1 MVVMDDTGGGDNN
14 DMKRKLK
21 CKRIQLLDDWS
32 LRTKLYIMFIFCV
45 LVPVVA
51 TNAVFYQSIK
61 GQIEAKEQSRIN
73 EMQQRI
79 RFNLRNSLDNSLYVS
94 NFLYTDATLNRFM
107 ESKYNNQEDYYFAYY
122 DMLSGN
128 NLVRYYYSYQQ
139 VNQVTFYVDNDT
151 FVNGGNFIKLNDDIR
166 KSEWY
171 QALMNT
177 DDQMM
182 IYSYFDQKQAEMS
195 QNQGGR
201 KVSIIRKLNYFGKQQ
216 VEKVLKVDLDYAF
229 INKSFKNEGAGGK
242 IYIVSN
248 DRIIFSNDA
257 QMNQARKPFHLMSA
271 MANDEGQSTELIP
284 VVSENWQIIVRG
296 EKLDFLTEI
305 VDSRFNLLLLIIVNL
320 LVPTLL
326 IWLISRSLIHRV
338 GRIATHLDQVK
349 QEKFEVIAEPA
360 GKDEIGSLTHS
371 YNMMVI
377 KIRNLI
383 EIVFKG
389 QVERQALELSK
400 KQAELKALQSQ
411 VNPHFMFNTLETI
424 RMRSL
429 IKDEHETSDIIQ
441 KLALLLRQTINWGND
456 LVTIQDE
463 IRFVESYLVIQQ
475 YRFGEKLQFV
485 IDVTDA
491 DILEMKIP
499 KLTVLTFVEN
509 ACIHGIE
516 GGLNDGVV
524 EVRFQ
529 KHNDQLHM
537 MIQDTGVGMEK
548 DKLEIIRT
556 MLLDPSVE
564 RLSELS
570 SIGVMNAYIRLRMY
584 FDERVQVSIDS
595 ERYKGTTIR
604 IQIPLVPASQG

>member
-1 MVVMDDTGGGDNN
+1 MRF
-14 DMKRKLK
+14 KFL
-21 CKRIQLLDDWS
+21 CKRIHIIQYIQNIQNIHFQDDWS
-32 LRTKLYIMFIFCV
+32 LKTKLYLLFIFCV
-45 LVPVVA
+45 LIPVLA

-107 ESKYNNQEDYYFAYY
+107 ESTYRNQEDYYLAYY
-122 DMLSGN
+122 DMLGGN

-151 FVNGGNFIKLNDDIR
+151 FVNGGNFIKLNDEIR
-166 KSEWY
+166 NSEWY
-171 QALMNT
+171 QALMST
-177 DDQMM
+177 DDHMM
-182 IYSYFDQKQAEMS
+182 IYSYFDKQQAEMS
-195 QNQGGR
+195 QSQGGR

-229 INKSFKNEGAGGK
+229 INKSLKNEGAGGK

-257 QMNQARKPFHLMSA
+257 GMNQARKPFNLISSIGMDA
-271 MANDEGQSTELIP
+271 MQSTETIP
-284 VVSENWQIIVRG
+284 IVSEDWQIILRG
-296 EKLDFLTEI
+296 EKLDFLSEI
-305 VDSRFNLLLLIIVNL
+305 MDSKFNLMLLIILNL
-320 LVPTLL
+320 LIPTLL
-326 IWLISRSLIHRV
+326 IWLISRSLVHRV
-338 GRIATHLDQVK
+338 DRIAKHLDQVK
-349 QEKFEVIAEPA
+349 HEKFEVITGPV

-371 YNMMVI
+371 YNTMVI
-377 KIRNLI
+377 KIKNLI

-389 QVERQALELSK
+389 QVERQTLELSK

-429 IKDEHETSDIIQ
+429 IKEEHETSDIIQ
-441 KLALLLRQTINWGND
+441 KLALLMRQTINWGND

-463 IRFVESYLVIQQ
+463 ITFVESYLVIQQ

-485 IDVTDA
+485 IDVAEA
-491 DILEMKIP
+491 DILKMKIP

-516 GGLNDGVV
+516 GSINDGVV
-524 EVRFQ
+524 EVRFHKQ
-529 KHNDQLHM
+529 NDQLH
-537 MIQDTGVGMEK
+537 IIIRDTGVGMDEN
-548 DKLEIIRT
+548 KLV
-556 MLLDPSVE
+556 MLRNMMLDPSLE

-570 SIGVMNAYIRLRMY
+570 SIGFMNAYIRLRMY
-584 FDERVQVSIDS
+584 FDDSIQVNITS
-595 ERYKGTTIR
+595 ERYKGTTIM
-604 IQIPLVPASQG
+604 IQVPLIQAS

>member
-1 MVVMDDTGGGDNN
+1 MRF
-14 DMKRKLK
+14 KFL
-21 CKRIQLLDDWS
+21 CKRIQFIRYIQNIHFQDDWS
-32 LRTKLYIMFIFCV
+32 LKTKLYLLFIFCV
-45 LVPVVA
+45 LIPVLA

-107 ESKYNNQEDYYFAYY
+107 ESTYRNQEDYYLAYY

-139 VNQVTFYVDNDT
+139 VNQVTFYVDNET
-151 FVNGGNFIKLNDDIR
+151 FVNGGNFIKLNDEIR
-166 KSEWY
+166 SSEWY

-177 DDQMM
+177 DNHMM
-182 IYSYFDQKQAEMS
+182 IYSYFDKQQAEMS
-195 QNQGGR
+195 QSQGGR
-201 KVSIIRKLNYFGKQQ
+201 KVSIIRKLNYFGKQK

-229 INKSFKNEGAGGK
+229 INKSLKNEGSGGK

-248 DRIIFSNDA
+248 DRIIFSNDTR
-257 QMNQARKPFHLMSA
+257 MNEARKPFNLMSSIGMDA
-271 MANDEGQSTELIP
+271 EQSIETTPI
-284 VVSENWQIIVRG
+284 VSEDWQIILRG
-296 EKLDFLTEI
+296 EKLDFLSEI
-305 VDSRFNLLLLIIVNL
+305 MDSRFNLMLLIILNL
-320 LVPTLL
+320 LVPTML
-326 IWLISRSLIHRV
+326 IWLISRSLVHRV
-338 GRIATHLDQVK
+338 DRIAKHLDQVK
-349 QEKFEVIAEPA
+349 HEKFEVISGPI

-371 YNMMVI
+371 YNMMVLKI
-377 KIRNLI
+377 KNLI

-429 IKDEHETSDIIQ
+429 IKEEHETSDIIQ
-441 KLALLLRQTINWGND
+441 KLALLMRQTINWGND

-463 IRFVESYLVIQQ
+463 ITFVESYLVIQQ

-485 IDVTDA
+485 IDVAEA
-491 DILEMKIP
+491 DILKMRIP

-516 GGLNDGVV
+516 GSMNDGVV
-524 EVRFQ
+524 EVSFHKQ
-529 KHNDQLHM
+529 NDQLHI
-537 MIQDTGVGMEK
+537 MIRDTGVGMEE
-548 DKLEIIRT
+548 DKLVLLRNL
-556 MLLDPSVE
+556 MLDPSLE

-570 SIGVMNAYIRLRMY
+570 SIGFMNAYIRLRMY
-584 FDERVQVSIDS
+584 FDDSIQVNITS
-595 ERYKGTTIR
+595 EKYKGTTIM
-604 IQIPLVPASQG
+604 IQVPLIQAS

>member
-1 MVVMDDTGGGDNN
+1 MRF
-14 DMKRKLK
+14 KSL
-21 CKRIQLLDDWS
+21 CKRIQEVRRFHHFHFQDDWS
-32 LRTKLYIMFIFCV
+32 LKTKLYLLFIFCV
-45 LVPVVA
+45 LIPVLA

-61 GQIEAKEQSRIN
+61 GQIEAKEQSRVN

-107 ESKYNNQEDYYFAYY
+107 ESTYSNQEDYYLAYY

-139 VNQVTFYVDNDT
+139 VNQVTFYVDNET
-151 FVNGGNFIKLNDDIR
+151 FVNGGNFIKLNDEIR
-166 KSEWY
+166 NSEWY

-177 DDQMM
+177 DNHMM
-182 IYSYFDQKQAEMS
+182 IYSYFDKQQADMS
-195 QNQGGR
+195 QSQGGR
-201 KVSIIRKLNYFGKQQ
+201 KVSIIRKLNYFGKQK

-229 INKSFKNEGAGGK
+229 INKSLKNEGAGGK

-248 DRIIFSNDA
+248 DRIIFSNDTR
-257 QMNQARKPFHLMSA
+257 MNEARKPFNLMSSIGMDA
-271 MANDEGQSTELIP
+271 EQSIETIP
-284 VVSENWQIIVRG
+284 IVSEDWQIILRG
-296 EKLDFLTEI
+296 EKLDFLSEI
-305 VDSRFNLLLLIIVNL
+305 MDSRFNLMLLIILNL
-320 LVPTLL
+320 LIPTLL
-326 IWLISRSLIHRV
+326 IWLISRSLVHRV
-338 GRIATHLDQVK
+338 DRIAKHLDQVK
-349 QEKFEVIAEPA
+349 HEKFEVITGPI

-371 YNMMVI
+371 YNTMVLKI
-377 KIRNLI
+377 KNLI

-429 IKDEHETSDIIQ
+429 IKEEHETSDIIQ
-441 KLALLLRQTINWGND
+441 KLALLMRQTINWGND

-463 IRFVESYLVIQQ
+463 ITFVESYLVIQQ

-485 IDVTDA
+485 IDVAEA
-491 DILEMKIP
+491 DILKIKIP

-516 GGLNDGVV
+516 GSMNDGVV
-524 EVRFQ
+524 EVSFHKQ
-529 KHNDQLHM
+529 NDQLH
-537 MIQDTGVGMEK
+537 IIIRDTGIGMEE
-548 DKLEIIRT
+548 DKLA
-556 MLLDPSVE
+556 LLRNLMFDPSLE

-570 SIGVMNAYIRLRMY
+570 SIGFMNAYIRLRMY
-584 FDERVQVSIDS
+584 FDDSIQVNITS
-595 ERYKGTTIR
+595 ERYKGTTIM
-604 IQIPLVPASQG
+604 IQVPLIQAS

>member
-1 MVVMDDTGGGDNN
+1 
-14 DMKRKLK
+14 
-21 CKRIQLLDDWS
+21 
-32 LRTKLYIMFIFCV
+32 
-45 LVPVVA
+45 
-51 TNAVFYQSIK
+51 
-61 GQIEAKEQSRIN
+61 
-73 EMQQRI
+73 
-79 RFNLRNSLDNSLYVS
+79 
-94 NFLYTDATLNRFM
+94 
-107 ESKYNNQEDYYFAYY
+107 
-122 DMLSGN
+122 
-128 NLVRYYYSYQQ
+128 
-139 VNQVTFYVDNDT
+139 
-151 FVNGGNFIKLNDDIR
+151 
-166 KSEWY
+166 
-171 QALMNT
+171 MNT

-182 IYSYFDQKQAEMS
+182 IYSYFDKQQAEMS
-195 QNQGGR
+195 QSQGGR

-242 IYIVSN
+242 IYIVSD

-257 QMNQARKPFHLMSA
+257 QMNQARKPFNRMSSMEQDA
-271 MANDEGQSTELIP
+271 SQSTESIP

-296 EKLDFLTEI
+296 EKLDFLTEMI
-305 VDSRFNLLLLIIVNL
+305 DSRANLLLLIILNL

-326 IWLISRSLIHRV
+326 IWLISRSLVNRV
-338 GRIATHLDQVK
+338 GRIARHLDQVK
-349 QEKFEVIAEPA
+349 QEKFEVITEPA

-371 YNMMVI
+371 YNMMVV

-456 LVTIQDE
+456 LVTVQDE

-485 IDVTDA
+485 IDAADE
-491 DILEMKIP
+491 DILEMRIP

-516 GGLNDGVV
+516 SGSSDGVV
-524 EVRFQ
+524 EVSFQ
-529 KHNDQLHM
+529 KQQEQLH
-537 MIQDTGVGMEK
+537 IVIRDTGVGMNE
-548 DKLEIIRT
+548 DKLS
-556 MLLDPSVE
+556 MLRNMMLDPSLE

-570 SIGVMNAYIRLRMY
+570 SIGVMNAFIRLRMY
-584 FDERVQVSIDS
+584 FDERVQVHIVS

-604 IQIPLVPASQG
+604 IEIPLVQASQG

>member
-1 MVVMDDTGGGDNN
+1 MRF
-14 DMKRKLK
+14 KSL
-21 CKRIQLLDDWS
+21 CKRIQEVRRIHHFHFQDDWS
-32 LRTKLYIMFIFCV
+32 LKTKLYLLFIFCV
-45 LVPVVA
+45 LIPVLA

-107 ESKYNNQEDYYFAYY
+107 ESTYRNQEDYYLAYY

-139 VNQVTFYVDNDT
+139 VNQVTFYVDNET
-151 FVNGGNFIKLNDDIR
+151 FVNGGNFIKLNDEIR
-166 KSEWY
+166 SSEWY

-177 DDQMM
+177 DNHMM
-182 IYSYFDQKQAEMS
+182 IYSYFDKQQAEMS
-195 QNQGGR
+195 QSQGGR
-201 KVSIIRKLNYFGKQQ
+201 KVSIIRKLNYFGKQK

-229 INKSFKNEGAGGK
+229 INKSLKNEGSGGK

-248 DRIIFSNDA
+248 DRIIFSNDTR
-257 QMNQARKPFHLMSA
+257 MNEARKPFNLMSSIGMDA
-271 MANDEGQSTELIP
+271 EQSIESTPI
-284 VVSENWQIIVRG
+284 VSEDWQIILRG
-296 EKLDFLTEI
+296 EKLDFLSEI
-305 VDSRFNLLLLIIVNL
+305 MDSRFNLMLLIILNL

-326 IWLISRSLIHRV
+326 IWLISRSLVHRV
-338 GRIATHLDQVK
+338 DRIAKHLDQVK
-349 QEKFEVIAEPA
+349 HEKFEVISGPI

-371 YNMMVI
+371 YNMMVLKI
-377 KIRNLI
+377 KNLI

-429 IKDEHETSDIIQ
+429 IKEEHETSDIIQ
-441 KLALLLRQTINWGND
+441 KLALLMRQTINWGND

-463 IRFVESYLVIQQ
+463 ITFVESYLVIQQ

-485 IDVTDA
+485 IDVAEA
-491 DILEMKIP
+491 DILKMRIP

-516 GGLNDGVV
+516 GSMNDGVV
-524 EVRFQ
+524 EVSFHKQ
-529 KHNDQLHM
+529 NDQLHI
-537 MIQDTGVGMEK
+537 MIRDTGVGMEE
-548 DKLEIIRT
+548 DKLVLLRNL
-556 MLLDPSVE
+556 MLDPSLE

-570 SIGVMNAYIRLRMY
+570 SIGFMNAYIRLRMY
-584 FDERVQVSIDS
+584 FDDSIQVNITS
-595 ERYKGTTIR
+595 EKYKGTTIM
-604 IQIPLVPASQG
+604 IQVPLIQAS

>member
-1 MVVMDDTGGGDNN
+1 MG
-14 DMKRKLK
+14 LK
-21 CKRIQLLDDWS
+21 SICKRIQRIGQIHHIHFQDDWS
-32 LRTKLYIMFIFCV
+32 LKTKLYLLFIFCV
-45 LVPVVA
+45 LIPVLA

-107 ESKYNNQEDYYFAYY
+107 ESTYRNQEDYYLAYY
-122 DMLSGN
+122 DMLGGN

-139 VNQVTFYVDNDT
+139 VNQVTFYVDNET
-151 FVNGGNFIKLNDDIR
+151 FVNGGNFIKLNDEIR
-166 KSEWY
+166 NSEWY
-171 QALMNT
+171 QALMNS
-177 DDQMM
+177 DNHMM
-182 IYSYFDQKQAEMS
+182 IYSYFDKQQAEMS
-195 QNQGGR
+195 QSQGGR
-201 KVSIIRKLNYFGKQQ
+201 KVSIIRKLNYFGKQK

-229 INKSFKNEGAGGK
+229 INKSLKNEGAGGK

-248 DRIIFSNDA
+248 DRIIFSNDTR
-257 QMNQARKPFHLMSA
+257 MNEARKPYNFMSSIG
-271 MANDEGQSTELIP
+271 MDTEQSIESMPI
-284 VVSENWQIIVRG
+284 VSEDWQIILRG
-296 EKLDFLTEI
+296 EKLDFLSEI
-305 VDSRFNLLLLIIVNL
+305 MDSKFNLMLLIILNL

-326 IWLISRSLIHRV
+326 IWLISRSLVHRV
-338 GRIATHLDQVK
+338 DRIAKHLDQVK
-349 QEKFEVIAEPA
+349 QEKFEVITGPV

-371 YNMMVI
+371 YNMMVLKI
-377 KIRNLI
+377 KNLI

-429 IKDEHETSDIIQ
+429 IKEEHETSDIIQ
-441 KLALLLRQTINWGND
+441 KLALLMRQTINWGND

-463 IRFVESYLVIQQ
+463 ITFVESYLVIQQ

-485 IDVTDA
+485 IDVAET
-491 DILEMKIP
+491 DILKMKIP

-516 GGLNDGVV
+516 GSMNDGVV
-524 EVRFQ
+524 EVSFHKQ
-529 KHNDQLHM
+529 NDQLHI
-537 MIQDTGVGMEK
+537 MIRDTGVGMEE
-548 DKLEIIRT
+548 DKLVLLRNL
-556 MLLDPSVE
+556 MLDPSLE

-570 SIGVMNAYIRLRMY
+570 SIGFMNAYIRLRMY
-584 FDERVQVSIDS
+584 FDDSIQVNITS
-595 ERYKGTTIR
+595 ERYKGTTIM
-604 IQIPLVPASQG
+604 IQIPLIQAS

>member
-1 MVVMDDTGGGDNN
+1 MGF
-14 DMKRKLK
+14 KSL
-21 CKRIQLLDDWS
+21 CKRIQRIRHLHHFHFQDDWS
-32 LRTKLYIMFIFCV
+32 LKTKLYLLFIFCV
-45 LVPVVA
+45 LIPVLA
-51 TNAVFYQSIK
+51 TNAVFYQSIN

-107 ESKYNNQEDYYFAYY
+107 ESTYRNQEDYYLAYY

-139 VNQVTFYVDNDT
+139 VNQVTFYVDNET
-151 FVNGGNFIKLNDDIR
+151 FVNGGNFIKLNDEIR
-166 KSEWY
+166 SSEWY
-171 QALMNT
+171 QALMNS
-177 DDQMM
+177 DNHMM
-182 IYSYFDQKQAEMS
+182 IYSYFDKQQAEMS
-195 QNQGGR
+195 QSQGGR
-201 KVSIIRKLNYFGKQQ
+201 KVSIIRKLNYFGKQK

-229 INKSFKNEGAGGK
+229 INKSLKNEGAGGK

-248 DRIIFSNDA
+248 DRIIFSNDTR
-257 QMNQARKPFHLMSA
+257 MNEARKPFNLMSSIGK
-271 MANDEGQSTELIP
+271 DTEQSIESIP
-284 VVSENWQIIVRG
+284 IVSEDWQIILRG
-296 EKLDFLTEI
+296 EKLDFLSEI
-305 VDSRFNLLLLIIVNL
+305 MDSKFNLILLIILNL

-326 IWLISRSLIHRV
+326 IWLISRSLVHRV
-338 GRIATHLDQVK
+338 DRISKHLDQVK
-349 QEKFEVIAEPA
+349 HEKFEVITGPI

-371 YNMMVI
+371 YNMMVLKI
-377 KIRNLI
+377 KNLI

-429 IKDEHETSDIIQ
+429 IKEEHETSDIIQ
-441 KLALLLRQTINWGND
+441 KLALLMRQTINWGND

-463 IRFVESYLVIQQ
+463 ITFVESYLVIQQ

-485 IDVTDA
+485 IDVAET
-491 DILEMKIP
+491 DILKMRIP

-516 GGLNDGVV
+516 GSMNDGVV
-524 EVRFQ
+524 EVSFHKR
-529 KHNDQLHM
+529 NDQLHI
-537 MIQDTGVGMEK
+537 MIRDTGVGMEE
-548 DKLEIIRT
+548 DKLVLLRNL
-556 MLLDPSVE
+556 MLDPSLE

-570 SIGVMNAYIRLRMY
+570 SIGFMNAYIRLRMY
-584 FDERVQVSIDS
+584 FDDSIQVNITS
-595 ERYKGTTIR
+595 ERYKGTTIM
-604 IQIPLVPASQG
+604 IQVPLM

>member
-1 MVVMDDTGGGDNN
+1 MRF
-14 DMKRKLK
+14 KSL
-21 CKRIQLLDDWS
+21 CKRIQGIGSIHQIHFQDDWS
-32 LRTKLYIMFIFCV
+32 LKTKLYLLFIFCV
-45 LVPVVA
+45 LIPVLA

-107 ESKYNNQEDYYFAYY
+107 ESTYRNQEDYYLAYY

-139 VNQVTFYVDNDT
+139 VNQVTFYVDNET
-151 FVNGGNFIKLNDDIR
+151 FVNGGNFIKLNDEIR
-166 KSEWY
+166 NSEWY

-177 DDQMM
+177 DNHMM
-182 IYSYFDQKQAEMS
+182 IYSYFDKQQADMS
-195 QNQGGR
+195 QSQGGR

-229 INKSFKNEGAGGK
+229 INKSLKNEGSGGK

-248 DRIIFSNDA
+248 DRIIFSNDTR
-257 QMNQARKPFHLMSA
+257 MNEARKPFNLMSSIGMDA
-271 MANDEGQSTELIP
+271 EQSIESIP
-284 VVSENWQIIVRG
+284 IVSEDWQIILRG
-296 EKLDFLTEI
+296 EKLDFLSEI
-305 VDSRFNLLLLIIVNL
+305 MDSRFNLMLLIILNL

-326 IWLISRSLIHRV
+326 IWLISRSLVHRV
-338 GRIATHLDQVK
+338 DRIAKHLDQVK
-349 QEKFEVIAEPA
+349 HEKFEVISGPI

-371 YNMMVI
+371 YNMMVLKI
-377 KIRNLI
+377 KNLI

-389 QVERQALELSK
+389 QVERQTLELSK

-429 IKDEHETSDIIQ
+429 IKEEHETSDIIQ
-441 KLALLLRQTINWGND
+441 KLALLMRQTINWGND

-463 IRFVESYLVIQQ
+463 ITFVESYLVIQQ

-485 IDVTDA
+485 IDVAEA
-491 DILEMKIP
+491 DILKMRIP

-516 GGLNDGVV
+516 GSMNDGVV
-524 EVRFQ
+524 EVSFHKQ
-529 KHNDQLHM
+529 NDQLH
-537 MIQDTGVGMEK
+537 IIIRDTGVGMEE
-548 DKLEIIRT
+548 DKLVLLRNL
-556 MLLDPSVE
+556 MLDPSLE

-570 SIGVMNAYIRLRMY
+570 SIGFMNAYIRLRMY
-584 FDERVQVSIDS
+584 FDDSIQVNITS
-595 ERYKGTTIR
+595 ERYKGTTIM
-604 IQIPLVPASQG
+604 IQVPLIQAS

>member
-1 MVVMDDTGGGDNN
+1 MRF
-14 DMKRKLK
+14 KSL
-21 CKRIQLLDDWS
+21 CKRIQGIGSIHQIHFQDDWS
-32 LRTKLYIMFIFCV
+32 LKTKLYLLFIFCV
-45 LVPVVA
+45 LIPVLA

-107 ESKYNNQEDYYFAYY
+107 ESTYRNQEDYYLAYY

-139 VNQVTFYVDNDT
+139 VNQVTFYVDNET
-151 FVNGGNFIKLNDDIR
+151 FVNGGNFIKLNDEIR
-166 KSEWY
+166 NSEWY

-177 DDQMM
+177 DDHMM
-182 IYSYFDQKQAEMS
+182 IYSYFDKQQAEMS
-195 QNQGGR
+195 QSQGGR

-229 INKSFKNEGAGGK
+229 INKSLKNEGSGGK

-248 DRIIFSNDA
+248 DRIIFSNDTR
-257 QMNQARKPFHLMSA
+257 MNEARKPFNLMSSIGMDA
-271 MANDEGQSTELIP
+271 EQSIESIP
-284 VVSENWQIIVRG
+284 IVSEDWQIILRG
-296 EKLDFLTEI
+296 EKLDFLSEI
-305 VDSRFNLLLLIIVNL
+305 MDSRFNLMLLIILNL

-326 IWLISRSLIHRV
+326 IWLISRSLVHRV
-338 GRIATHLDQVK
+338 DRIAKHLDQVK
-349 QEKFEVIAEPA
+349 HEKFEVISGPI

-371 YNMMVI
+371 YNMMVLKI
-377 KIRNLI
+377 KNLI

-389 QVERQALELSK
+389 QVERQTLELSK

-429 IKDEHETSDIIQ
+429 IKEEHETSDIIQ
-441 KLALLLRQTINWGND
+441 KLARLMRQTINWGND

-463 IRFVESYLVIQQ
+463 ITFVESYLVIQQ

-485 IDVTDA
+485 IDVAEA
-491 DILEMKIP
+491 DILKMRIP

-516 GGLNDGVV
+516 GSMNDGVV
-524 EVRFQ
+524 EVSFHKQ
-529 KHNDQLHM
+529 NDQLH
-537 MIQDTGVGMEK
+537 IIIRDTGVGMEE
-548 DKLEIIRT
+548 DKLVLLRNL
-556 MLLDPSVE
+556 MLDPSLE

-570 SIGVMNAYIRLRMY
+570 SIGFMNAYIRLRMY
-584 FDERVQVSIDS
+584 FDDSIQVNITS
-595 ERYKGTTIR
+595 ERYKGTTIM
-604 IQIPLVPASQG
+604 IQVPLIQAS

>member
-1 MVVMDDTGGGDNN
+1 MRF
-14 DMKRKLK
+14 KSL
-21 CKRIQLLDDWS
+21 CKRIQEVRRIHHFHFQDDWS
-32 LRTKLYIMFIFCV
+32 LKTKLYLLFIFCV
-45 LVPVVA
+45 LIPVLA

-107 ESKYNNQEDYYFAYY
+107 ESTYRNQEDYYLAYY

-139 VNQVTFYVDNDT
+139 VNQVTFYVDNET
-151 FVNGGNFIKLNDDIR
+151 FVNGGNFIKLNDEIR
-166 KSEWY
+166 SSEWY

-177 DDQMM
+177 DNHMM
-182 IYSYFDQKQAEMS
+182 IYSYFDKQQAEMS
-195 QNQGGR
+195 QSQGGR
-201 KVSIIRKLNYFGKQQ
+201 KVSIIRKLNYFGKQK

-229 INKSFKNEGAGGK
+229 INKSLKNEGSGGK

-248 DRIIFSNDA
+248 DRIIFSNDTR
-257 QMNQARKPFHLMSA
+257 MNEARKPFNLMSSIGMDA
-271 MANDEGQSTELIP
+271 EQSIESTPI
-284 VVSENWQIIVRG
+284 VSEDWQIILRG
-296 EKLDFLTEI
+296 EKLDFLSEI
-305 VDSRFNLLLLIIVNL
+305 MDSRFNLMLLIILNL

-326 IWLISRSLIHRV
+326 IWLISRSLVHRV
-338 GRIATHLDQVK
+338 DRIAKHLDQVK
-349 QEKFEVIAEPA
+349 HEKFEVISGPI

-371 YNMMVI
+371 YNMMVLKI
-377 KIRNLI
+377 KNLI

-429 IKDEHETSDIIQ
+429 IKEEHETSDIIQ
-441 KLALLLRQTINWGND
+441 KLALLMRQTINWGND

-463 IRFVESYLVIQQ
+463 ITFVESYLVIQQ

-485 IDVTDA
+485 IDVAEA
-491 DILEMKIP
+491 DILKMRIP

-516 GGLNDGVV
+516 GSMNDGVV
-524 EVRFQ
+524 EVSFHKQ
-529 KHNDQLHM
+529 NDQLHI
-537 MIQDTGVGMEK
+537 MIRDTGVGMEE
-548 DKLEIIRT
+548 DKLVLLRNL
-556 MLLDPSVE
+556 MLDPSLE

-570 SIGVMNAYIRLRMY
+570 SIGFMNAYIRLRMY
-584 FDERVQVSIDS
+584 FDDSIQVNITS
-595 ERYKGTTIR
+595 ERYKGTTIM
-604 IQIPLVPASQG
+604 IQVPLIQAS

>member
-1 MVVMDDTGGGDNN
+1 
-14 DMKRKLK
+14 MKRKFD
-21 CKRIQLLDDWS
+21 CKRIQILDDWS
-32 LRTKLYIMFIFCV
+32 LRTKLYILFIFCV
-45 LVPVVA
+45 LIPVLA

-61 GQIEAKEQSRIN
+61 GQIEAKEQSRLN

-107 ESKYNNQEDYYFAYY
+107 ESKYRNQEDYYFAYY

-177 DDQMM
+177 DDQML
-182 IYSYFDQKQAEMS
+182 IYSYFDKQQAEMS
-195 QNQGGR
+195 QTQGGR

-242 IYIVSN
+242 IYIVSD

-257 QMNQARKPFHLMSA
+257 QMNQARKPFKRMSSMEPDA
-271 MANDEGQSTELIP
+271 SQSIESIP

-296 EKLDFLTEI
+296 ERLDFLTEMI
-305 VDSRFNLLLLIIVNL
+305 DSRSNLLLLVILNL

-326 IWLISRSLIHRV
+326 IWLISRSLVDRV
-338 GRIATHLDQVK
+338 GRIARHLDQVK
-349 QEKFEVIAEPA
+349 QERFEVITEPA

-371 YNMMVI
+371 YNMMVV

-456 LVTIQDE
+456 LVTVEDE

-475 YRFGEKLQFV
+475 YRFGDKLQFV
-485 IDVTDA
+485 IDVADP
-491 DILEMKIP
+491 DILEMRIP

-516 GGLNDGVV
+516 GGSNDGVV
-524 EVRFQ
+524 EVSFQ
-529 KHNDQLHM
+529 KQHEQLH
-537 MIQDTGVGMEK
+537 ILIRDTGVGMEE
-548 DKLEIIRT
+548 DKLALLRN
-556 MLLDPSVE
+556 MMLDPSLE

-570 SIGVMNAYIRLRMY
+570 SIGVMNAFIRLRMY
-584 FDERVQVSIDS
+584 FDERVHVDIVS
-595 ERYKGTTIR
+595 ERYKGTTIC
-604 IQIPLVPASQG
+604 IKIPLVRAS

>member
-1 MVVMDDTGGGDNN
+1 MGF
-14 DMKRKLK
+14 KSL
-21 CKRIQLLDDWS
+21 CKRIQRIRHIHHIHYQDDWS
-32 LRTKLYIMFIFCV
+32 LKTKLYLLFVFCV
-45 LVPVVA
+45 LIPVLA

-61 GQIEAKEQSRIN
+61 GQIEAKEQSRVN

-107 ESKYNNQEDYYFAYY
+107 ESTYRNQEDYYLAYY

-139 VNQVTFYVDNDT
+139 VNQVTFYVDNET
-151 FVNGGNFIKLNDDIR
+151 FVNGGNFIKLNDEIR
-166 KSEWY
+166 SSEWY
-171 QALMNT
+171 QALMNS
-177 DDQMM
+177 DDHMM
-182 IYSYFDQKQAEMS
+182 IYSYFDKQQAEMS
-195 QNQGGR
+195 QSQGGR
-201 KVSIIRKLNYFGKQQ
+201 KVSIIRKLNYFGKQK

-229 INKSFKNEGAGGK
+229 INKSLKNEGAGGK

-248 DRIIFSNDA
+248 DRIIFSNDTR
-257 QMNQARKPFHLMSA
+257 MNEARKPYNLMSSIG
-271 MANDEGQSTELIP
+271 MDTEQSIESIP
-284 VVSENWQIIVRG
+284 IVSEDWQIILRG
-296 EKLDFLTEI
+296 EKLDFLSEI
-305 VDSRFNLLLLIIVNL
+305 MDSRFNLMLLIILNL

-326 IWLISRSLIHRV
+326 IWLISRSLVHRV
-338 GRIATHLDQVK
+338 DRIAKHLDQVK
-349 QEKFEVIAEPA
+349 HEKFEVITGPV

-371 YNMMVI
+371 YNMMVLKI
-377 KIRNLI
+377 KNLI

-429 IKDEHETSDIIQ
+429 IKEEHETSDIIQ
-441 KLALLLRQTINWGND
+441 KLALLMRQTINWGND

-463 IRFVESYLVIQQ
+463 ITFVESYLVIQQ

-485 IDVTDA
+485 IDVAQA
-491 DILEMKIP
+491 DILKMKIP

-516 GGLNDGVV
+516 GSMNDGVV
-524 EVRFQ
+524 EVSFHKQ
-529 KHNDQLHM
+529 NDQLHI
-537 MIQDTGVGMEK
+537 MIRDTGVGMEE
-548 DKLEIIRT
+548 DKLV
-556 MLLDPSVE
+556 MLRNMMLDPSLE

-570 SIGVMNAYIRLRMY
+570 SVGFMNAYIRLRMY
-584 FDERVQVSIDS
+584 FDDSIQVNIVS
-595 ERYKGTTIR
+595 ERYKGTTIV
-604 IQIPLVPASQG
+604 IQLPLV

>member
-1 MVVMDDTGGGDNN
+1 MGL
-14 DMKRKLK
+14 KLI
-21 CKRIQLLDDWS
+21 CKRIQRIGHIHHIHFQDDWS
-32 LRTKLYIMFIFCV
+32 LKTKLYLLFIFCV
-45 LVPVVA
+45 LIPVLA

-94 NFLYTDATLNRFM
+94 NFLYTDTTLNRFM
-107 ESKYNNQEDYYFAYY
+107 ESTYLNQEDYYLAYY
-122 DMLSGN
+122 DMLGGN

-139 VNQVTFYVDNDT
+139 VNQVTFYVDNET
-151 FVNGGNFIKLNDDIR
+151 FVNGGNFIKLNDEIR
-166 KSEWY
+166 SSEWY
-171 QALMNT
+171 QALMNS
-177 DDQMM
+177 DNHMM
-182 IYSYFDQKQAEMS
+182 IYSYFDKQQAEMS
-195 QNQGGR
+195 QSQGGR
-201 KVSIIRKLNYFGKQQ
+201 KVSIIRKLNYFGKQK

-229 INKSFKNEGAGGK
+229 INKSLKNEGAGGK

-248 DRIIFSNDA
+248 DRIIFSNDTR
-257 QMNQARKPFHLMSA
+257 MNEARKPYNLMSSIG
-271 MANDEGQSTELIP
+271 MDTEQSIESMPI
-284 VVSENWQIIVRG
+284 VSEDWQIILRG
-296 EKLDFLTEI
+296 EKLDFLSEI
-305 VDSRFNLLLLIIVNL
+305 MDSKFNLMLLIILNL

-326 IWLISRSLIHRV
+326 IWLISRSLVHRV
-338 GRIATHLDQVK
+338 DRIAKHLDQVK
-349 QEKFEVIAEPA
+349 QEKFEVITGPV

-371 YNMMVI
+371 YNMMVLKI
-377 KIRNLI
+377 KNLI

-429 IKDEHETSDIIQ
+429 IKEEHETSDIIQ
-441 KLALLLRQTINWGND
+441 KLALLMRQTINWGND

-463 IRFVESYLVIQQ
+463 ITFVESYLVIQQ

-485 IDVTDA
+485 IDVAET
-491 DILEMKIP
+491 DILKMKIP

-516 GGLNDGVV
+516 GSMNDGVV
-524 EVRFQ
+524 EVSFHKQ
-529 KHNDQLHM
+529 NDQLHI
-537 MIQDTGVGMEK
+537 MIRDTGVGMEE
-548 DKLEIIRT
+548 DKLVLLRNL
-556 MLLDPSVE
+556 MLDPSLE

-570 SIGVMNAYIRLRMY
+570 SIGFMNAYIRLRMY
-584 FDERVQVSIDS
+584 FDDSIQVNITS
-595 ERYKGTTIR
+595 ERYKGTTIM
-604 IQIPLVPASQG
+604 IQIPLIQAS

>member
-1 MVVMDDTGGGDNN
+1 MRF
-14 DMKRKLK
+14 KSL
-21 CKRIQLLDDWS
+21 CKRIQGIGSIHQIHFQDDWS
-32 LRTKLYIMFIFCV
+32 LKTKLYLLFIFCV
-45 LVPVVA
+45 LIPVLA

-107 ESKYNNQEDYYFAYY
+107 ESTYRNQEDYYLAYY

-139 VNQVTFYVDNDT
+139 VNQVTFYVDNET
-151 FVNGGNFIKLNDDIR
+151 FVNGGNFIKLNDEIR
-166 KSEWY
+166 NSEWY

-177 DDQMM
+177 DDHMM
-182 IYSYFDQKQAEMS
+182 IYSYFDKQQAEMS
-195 QNQGGR
+195 QSQGGR

-229 INKSFKNEGAGGK
+229 INKSLKNEGSGGK

-248 DRIIFSNDA
+248 DRIIFSNDTR
-257 QMNQARKPFHLMSA
+257 MNEARKPFNLMSSIGMDA
-271 MANDEGQSTELIP
+271 EQSIESIP
-284 VVSENWQIIVRG
+284 IVSEDWQIILRG
-296 EKLDFLTEI
+296 EKLDFLSEI
-305 VDSRFNLLLLIIVNL
+305 MDSRFNLMLLIILNL

-326 IWLISRSLIHRV
+326 IWLISRSLVHRV
-338 GRIATHLDQVK
+338 DRIAKHLDQVK
-349 QEKFEVIAEPA
+349 HEKFEVISGPI

-371 YNMMVI
+371 YNMMVLKI
-377 KIRNLI
+377 KNLI

-389 QVERQALELSK
+389 QVERQTLELSK

-429 IKDEHETSDIIQ
+429 IKEEHETSDIIQ
-441 KLALLLRQTINWGND
+441 KLALLMRQTINWGND

-463 IRFVESYLVIQQ
+463 ITFVESYLVIQQ

-485 IDVTDA
+485 IDVAEA
-491 DILEMKIP
+491 DILKMRIP

-516 GGLNDGVV
+516 GSMNDGVV
-524 EVRFQ
+524 EVSFHKQ
-529 KHNDQLHM
+529 NDQLH
-537 MIQDTGVGMEK
+537 IIIRDTGVGMEE
-548 DKLEIIRT
+548 DKLVLLRNL
-556 MLLDPSVE
+556 MLDPSLE

-570 SIGVMNAYIRLRMY
+570 SIGFMNAYIRLRMY
-584 FDERVQVSIDS
+584 FDDSIQVNITS
-595 ERYKGTTIR
+595 ERYKGTTIM
-604 IQIPLVPASQG
+604 IQVPLIQAS

>member
-1 MVVMDDTGGGDNN
+1 MRF
-14 DMKRKLK
+14 KSL
-21 CKRIQLLDDWS
+21 CKRIQEVRRIHHFHFQDDWS
-32 LRTKLYIMFIFCV
+32 LKTKLYLLFIFCV
-45 LVPVVA
+45 LIPVLA

-107 ESKYNNQEDYYFAYY
+107 ESTYRNQEDYYLAYY

-139 VNQVTFYVDNDT
+139 VNQVTFYVDNET
-151 FVNGGNFIKLNDDIR
+151 FVNGGNFIKLNDEIR
-166 KSEWY
+166 SSEWY
-171 QALMNT
+171 QALMNS
-177 DDQMM
+177 DNHMM
-182 IYSYFDQKQAEMS
+182 IYSYFDKQQAEMS
-195 QNQGGR
+195 QSQGGR
-201 KVSIIRKLNYFGKQQ
+201 KVSIIRKLNYFGKQK

-229 INKSFKNEGAGGK
+229 INKSLKNEGSGGK
-242 IYIVSN
+242 IYIFSN
-248 DRIIFSNDA
+248 DRIIFSNDTR
-257 QMNQARKPFHLMSA
+257 MNEARKPFNLMSSIGMDA
-271 MANDEGQSTELIP
+271 EQSIESTPI
-284 VVSENWQIIVRG
+284 VSEDWQIILRG
-296 EKLDFLTEI
+296 EKLDFLSEI
-305 VDSRFNLLLLIIVNL
+305 MDSRFNLMLLIILNL

-326 IWLISRSLIHRV
+326 IWLISRSLVHRV
-338 GRIATHLDQVK
+338 DRIAKHLDQVK
-349 QEKFEVIAEPA
+349 HEKFEVISGPI

-371 YNMMVI
+371 YNMMVLKI
-377 KIRNLI
+377 KNLI

-429 IKDEHETSDIIQ
+429 IKEEHETSDIIQ
-441 KLALLLRQTINWGND
+441 KLALLMRQTINWGND

-463 IRFVESYLVIQQ
+463 ITFVESYLVIQQ

-485 IDVTDA
+485 IDVAEA
-491 DILEMKIP
+491 DILKMRIP

-516 GGLNDGVV
+516 GSMNDGVV
-524 EVRFQ
+524 EVSFHKQ
-529 KHNDQLHM
+529 NDQLHI
-537 MIQDTGVGMEK
+537 MIRDTGVGMEE
-548 DKLEIIRT
+548 DKLVLLRNL
-556 MLLDPSVE
+556 MLDPSLE

-570 SIGVMNAYIRLRMY
+570 SIGFMNAYIRLRMY
-584 FDERVQVSIDS
+584 FDDSIQVNITS
-595 ERYKGTTIR
+595 EKYKGTTIM
-604 IQIPLVPASQG
+604 IQVPLIQAS

>member
-1 MVVMDDTGGGDNN
+1 MGF
-14 DMKRKLK
+14 KSL
-21 CKRIQLLDDWS
+21 CKRIQRIRHLHHFHFQDDWS
-32 LRTKLYIMFIFCV
+32 LKTKLYLLFIFCV
-45 LVPVVA
+45 LIPVLA
-51 TNAVFYQSIK
+51 TNAVFYQSIN

-107 ESKYNNQEDYYFAYY
+107 ESTYRNQEDYYLAYY

-139 VNQVTFYVDNDT
+139 VNQVTFYVDNET
-151 FVNGGNFIKLNDDIR
+151 FVNGGNFIKLNDEIR
-166 KSEWY
+166 SSEWY
-171 QALMNT
+171 QALMNS
-177 DDQMM
+177 DNHMM
-182 IYSYFDQKQAEMS
+182 IYSYFDKQQAEMS
-195 QNQGGR
+195 QSQGGR
-201 KVSIIRKLNYFGKQQ
+201 KVSIIRKLNYFGKQK

-229 INKSFKNEGAGGK
+229 INKSLKNEGAGGK

-248 DRIIFSNDA
+248 DRIIFSNDTR
-257 QMNQARKPFHLMSA
+257 MNEARKPFNLMSSIGK
-271 MANDEGQSTELIP
+271 DTEQSIESIP
-284 VVSENWQIIVRG
+284 IVSEDWQIILRG
-296 EKLDFLTEI
+296 EKLDFLSEI
-305 VDSRFNLLLLIIVNL
+305 MDSKFNLILLIILNL

-326 IWLISRSLIHRV
+326 IWLISRSLVHRV
-338 GRIATHLDQVK
+338 DRIAKHLDQVK
-349 QEKFEVIAEPA
+349 HEKFEVITGPI

-371 YNMMVI
+371 YNMMVLKI
-377 KIRNLI
+377 KNLI

-429 IKDEHETSDIIQ
+429 IKEEHETSDIIQ
-441 KLALLLRQTINWGND
+441 KLALLMRQTINWGND

-463 IRFVESYLVIQQ
+463 ITFVESYLVIQQ

-485 IDVTDA
+485 IDVAEA
-491 DILEMKIP
+491 DILKMRIP

-516 GGLNDGVV
+516 GSMNDGVV
-524 EVRFQ
+524 EVSFHKR
-529 KHNDQLHM
+529 NDQLHI
-537 MIQDTGVGMEK
+537 MIRDTGVGMEE
-548 DKLEIIRT
+548 DKLVLLRNL
-556 MLLDPSVE
+556 MLDPSLE

-570 SIGVMNAYIRLRMY
+570 SIGFMNAYIRLRMY
-584 FDERVQVSIDS
+584 FDDSIQVNITS
-595 ERYKGTTIR
+595 EKYKGTTIM
-604 IQIPLVPASQG
+604 IQVPLM

>member
-1 MVVMDDTGGGDNN
+1 MRF
-14 DMKRKLK
+14 KSL
-21 CKRIQLLDDWS
+21 CKRIQGIGSIHQIHFQDDWS
-32 LRTKLYIMFIFCV
+32 LKTKLYLLFIFCV
-45 LVPVVA
+45 LIPVLA

-107 ESKYNNQEDYYFAYY
+107 ESTYRNQEDYYLAYY

-139 VNQVTFYVDNDT
+139 VNQVTFYVDNET
-151 FVNGGNFIKLNDDIR
+151 FVNGGNFIKLNDEIR
-166 KSEWY
+166 NSEWY

-177 DDQMM
+177 DNHMM
-182 IYSYFDQKQAEMS
+182 IYSYFDKQQADMS
-195 QNQGGR
+195 QSQGGR
-201 KVSIIRKLNYFGKQQ
+201 KVSIIRKLNYFGKQK

-229 INKSFKNEGAGGK
+229 INKSLKNEGAGGK

-248 DRIIFSNDA
+248 DRIIFSNDTR
-257 QMNQARKPFHLMSA
+257 MNEARKPFNLMSSIGMDA
-271 MANDEGQSTELIP
+271 EQSIETIP
-284 VVSENWQIIVRG
+284 IVSEDWQIILRG
-296 EKLDFLTEI
+296 EKLDFLSEI
-305 VDSRFNLLLLIIVNL
+305 MDSRFNLMLLIILNL

-326 IWLISRSLIHRV
+326 IWLISRSLVHRV
-338 GRIATHLDQVK
+338 DRIAKHLDQVK
-349 QEKFEVIAEPA
+349 HEKFEVISGPI

-371 YNMMVI
+371 YNMMVLKI
-377 KIRNLI
+377 KNLI

-389 QVERQALELSK
+389 QVERQTLELSK

-429 IKDEHETSDIIQ
+429 IKEEHETSDIIQ
-441 KLALLLRQTINWGND
+441 KLALLMRQTINWGND

-463 IRFVESYLVIQQ
+463 ITFVESYLVIQQ

-485 IDVTDA
+485 IDVAEA
-491 DILEMKIP
+491 DILKMRIP

-516 GGLNDGVV
+516 GSMNDGVV
-524 EVRFQ
+524 EVSFHKQ
-529 KHNDQLHM
+529 NDHLH
-537 MIQDTGVGMEK
+537 IIIRDTGVGMEE
-548 DKLEIIRT
+548 DKLVLLRNL
-556 MLLDPSVE
+556 MLDPSLE

-570 SIGVMNAYIRLRMY
+570 SIGFMNAYIRLRMY
-584 FDERVQVSIDS
+584 FDDSIQVNITS
-595 ERYKGTTIR
+595 ERYKGTTIM
-604 IQIPLVPASQG
+604 IQVPLIQAS

>member
-1 MVVMDDTGGGDNN
+1 
-14 DMKRKLK
+14 
-21 CKRIQLLDDWS
+21 
-32 LRTKLYIMFIFCV
+32 V
-45 LVPVVA
+45 LIPVLA

-107 ESKYNNQEDYYFAYY
+107 ESTYRNQEDYYLAYY

-139 VNQVTFYVDNDT
+139 VNQVTFYVDNET
-151 FVNGGNFIKLNDDIR
+151 FVNGGNFIKLNDEIR
-166 KSEWY
+166 SSEWY

-177 DDQMM
+177 DDHMM
-182 IYSYFDQKQAEMS
+182 IYSYFDKQQAEMS
-195 QNQGGR
+195 QSQGGR
-201 KVSIIRKLNYFGKQQ
+201 KVSIIRKLNYFGKQK

-229 INKSFKNEGAGGK
+229 INKSLKNEGAGGK

-248 DRIIFSNDA
+248 DRIIFSNDTR
-257 QMNQARKPFHLMSA
+257 MNEARKPFNLMSSIGMDA
-271 MANDEGQSTELIP
+271 EQSIETIP
-284 VVSENWQIIVRG
+284 IVSEDWQIILRG
-296 EKLDFLTEI
+296 EKLDFLSEI
-305 VDSRFNLLLLIIVNL
+305 MDSKFNLMLLIILNL

-326 IWLISRSLIHRV
+326 IWLISRSLVHRV
-338 GRIATHLDQVK
+338 DRIAKHLDQVK
-349 QEKFEVIAEPA
+349 HEKFEVITGPIA
-360 GKDEIGSLTHS
+360 KDEIGSLTHS
-371 YNMMVI
+371 YNMMVLKI
-377 KIRNLI
+377 KNLI

-429 IKDEHETSDIIQ
+429 IKEEHETSDIIQ
-441 KLALLLRQTINWGND
+441 KLALLMRQTINWGND
-456 LVTIQDE
+456 LVTIKDE
-463 IRFVESYLVIQQ
+463 ITFVESYLVIQQ
-475 YRFGEKLQFV
+475 YRFGEKLQFK
-485 IDVTDA
+485 IDVPEA
-491 DILEMKIP
+491 DILKMRIP

-516 GGLNDGVV
+516 GSMNDGVV
-524 EVRFQ
+524 EVSFHKQ
-529 KHNDQLHM
+529 NNQLH
-537 MIQDTGVGMEK
+537 IIIRDTGVGMEE
-548 DKLEIIRT
+548 DKLALLRNL
-556 MLLDPSVE
+556 MLDPSLE

-570 SIGVMNAYIRLRMY
+570 SIGFMNAYIRLRMY
-584 FDERVQVSIDS
+584 FDDSIQVNITS
-595 ERYKGTTIR
+595 ERYKGTTIM
-604 IQIPLVPASQG
+604 IQVPLIEAS